1 MYRASFEYLVPSG
14 INEAIALLQ
23 QYGEDAKLLA
33 GGQSLVPMMKLRL
46 APPKYLIDLNRIAL
60 AIARILDD
68 ACEKLVLKRRIEG
81 VSHGD
86 L

>member
-1 MYRASFEYLVPSG
+1 
-14 INEAIALLQ
+14 
-23 QYGEDAKLLA
+23 
-33 GGQSLVPMMKLRL
+33 MMKLRL